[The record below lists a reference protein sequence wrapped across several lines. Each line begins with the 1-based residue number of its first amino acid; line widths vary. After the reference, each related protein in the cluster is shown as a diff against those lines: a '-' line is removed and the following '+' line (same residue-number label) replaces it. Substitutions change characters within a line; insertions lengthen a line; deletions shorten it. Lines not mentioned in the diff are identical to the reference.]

1 MGKAGIQTRTAHE
14 ALNSQSGLGGH
25 DRLTGSTSYYFDGTS
40 GDASF
45 AYVSDEPHASN
56 APNCW
61 FALKAV
67 SGDITISTTNVNGDG
82 MSTDVIQQ
90 GDVYFGPVQ
99 IIEDVQSDDVIYAY
113 PA

>member
-1 MGKAGIQTRTAHE
+1 MAVGIQTKKAHE

-45 AYVSDEPHASN
+45 AYDSNAIN

-61 FALKAV
+61 FALKPI
-67 SGDITISTTNVNGDG
+67 SGDITITTTNANGDG
-82 MSTDVIQQ
+82 LSADVIQQ
-90 GDVYFGPVQ
+90 GDVYYGPVTV
-99 IIEDVQSDDVIYAY
+99 ISGVLASDVILAY
-113 PA
+113 PV